1 MPISVLARAHMGSKG
16 LIYIYIYMVTSRLF
30 VYRFC
35 ASSVRFLF
43 FTLVCVFLHAA
54 RYAYYVKYMCSAMAT
69 FLTFF
74 CSELHGNNRCRVHH
88 CFCFLSWLRLLEILR
103 AYNVVIFVHTNDTKS
118 KCHKCNNVPWERCFH
133 THTHSSVGI
142 LNVCSYPFGF
152 SEMQRIH

>member
-1 MPISVLARAHMGSKG
+1 
-16 LIYIYIYMVTSRLF
+16 MVTSRLF

-43 FTLVCVFLHAA
+43 FTFVCVFLHAA

-88 CFCFLSWLRLLEILR
+88 CFCFLSWLRLLKILR
-103 AYNVVIFVHTNDTKS
+103 AYNVVIFVHTNGTGLTAHNS
-118 KCHKCNNVPWERCFH
+118 IPHAWGSARANNQCHIQNKYSHWAYIWC
-133 THTHSSVGI
+133 I
-142 LNVCSYPFGF
+142 YQY
-152 SEMQRIH
+152 M